1 MESENDPATLLEQAC
16 FANQLRLLARVHSLV
31 EHHWRGLLNSI
42 TLNVALLE
50 LTLPSYD
57 PEDDETRAQ
66 VTGALSALK
75 QVVDGY
81 STKITHTLA
90 ATAPRLTSE
99 SEPFDL
105 GELLAEITELLALE
119 TRRTG
124 GSFELELP
132 PERILTEGRKGHVR
146 QICLNLLLDLLDHMP
161 NQSALR
167 ISVETTPGW
176 ADIVM
181 ASPAKLE
188 LEAPCPPDLP
198 SDSSVLRALATQLK
212 GQLIHEQ
219 TQEERRHRLR
229 IPIVWDQELPSC

>member
-1 MESENDPATLLEQAC
+1 MEPENDPAALLEQAG

-50 LTLPSYD
+50 LTLPAYD
-57 PEDDETRAQ
+57 PEDGETRAQ

-81 STKITHTLA
+81 SAKITSTLA
-90 ATAPRLTSE
+90 ATAPQLTSE

-124 GSFELELP
+124 GRIELELP
-132 PERILTEGRKGHVR
+132 PERILTEGRKGAIR
-146 QICLNLLLDLLDHMP
+146 QICLNLVLDLLDHMP

-167 ISVETTPGW
+167 ITVENTPGW
-176 ADIVM
+176 ADIVL
-181 ASPAKLE
+181 ASPAKLG
-188 LEAPCPPDLP
+188 LEAPCSPDLP
-198 SDSSVLRALATQLK
+198 SESPVLQALAAQME

-219 TQEERRHRLR
+219 ASEERRHRLR
-229 IPIVWDQELPSC
+229 IPIIWDQELPSC